1 MAYAIQINL
10 TFLIINNFM
19 KTSFSIYFKL
29 ILTLLLSALLAYAV
43 GLYGNLPWWSFVV
56 TNFIIA
62 IIFTQKPVNA
72 FLSGALGIGLLW
84 LVLSL
89 VIDGQN
95 QHLLSTKVANIL
107 PLNGSFSKLIAITTL
122 IGFLLGGFASLTGS
136 FIRKAK

>member
-1 MAYAIQINL
+1 MQ
-10 TFLIINNFM
+10 
-19 KTSFSIYFKL
+19 KSFSIYFKL
-29 ILTLLLSALLAYAV
+29 ILTLFLTALLGYAV

-56 TNFIIA
+56 TNFMISIV
-62 IIFTQKPVNA
+62 IVQKPVNA

-95 QHLLSTKVANIL
+95 QHILSTKVANIL

-122 IGFLLGGFASLTGS
+122 IGFLLGGLASLTGS
-136 FIRKAK
+136 FIRKEK